1 MDQKLSELTAEVEEL
16 KKVVLQNSIMIN
28 KIILMMNVAETDLK
42 NHMDL
47 LDA

>member
-1 MDQKLSELTAEVEEL
+1 MDQELSELRAEIEEL
-16 KKVVLQNSIMIN
+16 KKSIMHHSI
-28 KIILMMNVAETDLK
+28 MMNKFILLMNIADTDLK